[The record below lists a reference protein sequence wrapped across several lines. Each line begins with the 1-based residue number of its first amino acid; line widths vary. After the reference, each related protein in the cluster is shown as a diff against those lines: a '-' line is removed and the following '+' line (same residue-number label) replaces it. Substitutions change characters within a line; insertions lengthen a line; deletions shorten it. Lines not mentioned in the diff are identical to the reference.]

1 MKRLTDPRHNIALVT
16 RTKTINQGNQALS
29 IAWRDYLAVRCPQ
42 AQVRLFER
50 APKQLKRYTTAA
62 LAAERDPVAAFDRI
76 AQGLLCRMPADPGPD
91 PSVWDV
97 CHDPAQQQVLR
108 FRRLRQALRL
118 RSRLAA
124 LNFGAGTYLNRLRHI
139 THADLV
145 VVNPAGE
152 FQRDSRDTALN
163 YLLETRCAQ
172 LAGCRTAFVNLSFE
186 VADPTVIRLSDH
198 VFSACDVVEFRD
210 EESRAHY
217 AKMGG
222 QRKVAVLPD
231 GAILSRIE
239 RPERPGGRG
248 LALAINALQVNA
260 YGLAAHWNKFLPEL
274 ARLGPVT
281 LTSNEWTTD
290 QPFWRQYLEQAGVT
304 CDGQF
309 LDYAAY
315 ARFLAGFDVVVSS
328 RLHTCVLGLIAG
340 AVVVPVETGTFKL
353 TGFFNRI
360 GMPDEPVRTGE
371 GDWQARLLGRVMSLQ
386 GQREARLRIQDASVA
401 KAVATLR
408 EGLDSL
414 FVHEL
419 LKPKNGQATER
430 NYPRSA
436 G

>member
-1 MKRLTDPRHNIALVT
+1 MSAEEKLHYVALITKT
-16 RTKTINQGNQALS
+16 RTQNQGNQALS
-29 IAWRDYLAVRCPQ
+29 IAWRDYLAARYPQ
-42 AQVRLFER
+42 ARVRLFER
-50 APKQLKRYTTAA
+50 APKQLKRYSVRA

-76 AQGLLCRMPADPGPD
+76 AKGLLRRMPADPGPD

-97 CHDPAQQQVLR
+97 QHDPAQQQVVR

-118 RSRLAA
+118 RSRVAA
-124 LNFGAGTYLNRLRHI
+124 LNLGAGAYLNRLRHI
-139 THADLV
+139 TQADLV
-145 VVNPAGE
+145 VINPAGE
-152 FQRDSRDTALN
+152 FQRDARDTALH

-172 LAGCRTAFVNLSFE
+172 FAGCRTAFVNLSFE
-186 VADPTVIRLSDH
+186 VADPTVVQLSDH
-198 VFSACDVVEFRD
+198 VFSSCDVVEFRD

-217 AKMGG
+217 AGHDG
-222 QRKVAVLPD
+222 QREVAVLPD

-260 YGLAAHWNKFLPEL
+260 HGLAAHWDAFLPEL

-290 QPFWRQYLEQAGVT
+290 HPFWRRYLEHKGVT

-328 RLHTCVLGLIAG
+328 RLHTCVLGLVAG
-340 AVVVPVETGTFKL
+340 AAVVPVETGTFKL

-360 GMPDEPVRTGE
+360 GMPDEPLRMGE
-371 GDWQARLLGRVMSLQ
+371 GDWQARLLDRITSVQ
-386 GQREARLRIQDASVA
+386 GQREARLTFQDAHVA
-401 KAVATLR
+401 EALAALR
-408 EGLDSL
+408 EGLDGV
-414 FVHEL
+414 FRQEL
-419 LKPKNGQATER
+419 LQRGQGR
-430 NYPRSA
+430 SHQRSA
-436 G
+436 R